1 MTSFTFSRA
10 LAGKKEQFYETQA
23 NQFKFF
29 TPMDPTTNESRP
41 VTSETL
47 EAKQARLEENY
58 RRSPMVLINRS
69 SLTKWLE
76 HSYAEYDRCW
86 EHGDKVN
93 SLFWDGMIRAFH
105 RCLDA
110 EVTEP

>member
-1 MTSFTFSRA
+1 MSFTSLPALAGRKEQFKKTTANQFSSFTFMDHK
-10 LAGKKEQFYETQA
+10 KKESPQ
-23 NQFKFF
+23 
-29 TPMDPTTNESRP
+29 

-69 SLTKWLE
+69 SLTNWLE
-76 HSYAEYDRCW
+76 HAYAEYDRCW
-86 EHGDKVN
+86 KHGDKVN
-93 SLFWDGMIRAFH
+93 ALVWDGFIRAYH

-110 EVTEP
+110 EVTD

>member
-1 MTSFTFSRA
+1 MMSFISLPA
-10 LAGKKEQFYETQA
+10 LAGRKEQSKKTQA

-29 TPMDPTTNESRP
+29 TPMDPTTSELRP
-41 VTSETL
+41 VTSETF
-47 EAKQARLEENY
+47 EAKQARLEENQ

-76 HSYAEYDRCW
+76 EAYADYEKQWRNGNKK
-86 EHGDKVN
+86 E
-93 SLFWDGMIRAFH
+93 SLVADGMLRAFH

-110 EVTEP
+110 EVTD

>member
-1 MTSFTFSRA
+1 MS
-10 LAGKKEQFYETQA
+10 
-23 NQFKFF
+23 
-29 TPMDPTTNESRP
+29 MDPKKSESRP
-41 VTSETL
+41 VTSETF

-58 RRSPMVLINRS
+58 HRSPMVLINRS

-76 HSYAEYDRCW
+76 HSYAEYDKCW

-110 EVTEP
+110 EVTD

>member
-1 MTSFTFSRA
+1 MSFISSLA
-10 LAGKKEQFYETQA
+10 LAGRKERFRNTQA
-23 NQFKFF
+23 NQFKSF
-29 TPMDPTTNESRP
+29 TLMDPTTSESRP
-41 VTSETL
+41 VTSETF

-58 RRSPMVLINRS
+58 RSSPMVLINRS
-69 SLTKWLE
+69 CLTEWLE
-76 HSYAEYDRCW
+76 QSYAEYDKCW

-110 EVTEP
+110 EVTD

>member
-1 MTSFTFSRA
+1 MMSFISLLA
-10 LAGKKEQFYETQA
+10 LAGRKERFKKIQVT
-23 NQFKFF
+23 QFKSFI
-29 TPMDPTTNESRP
+29 PMDPTTNESRP

-69 SLTKWLE
+69 SLTNWLE
-76 HSYAEYDRCW
+76 QAYDEYDKCW
-86 EHGDKVN
+86 RHGDKVN
-93 SLFWDGMIRAFH
+93 ALVWDGFIRAYH

-110 EVTEP
+110 EVTD